1 VIRLALNTIKK
12 KMNSVK
18 KTAQITNA
26 LRLVSTTK
34 YNRII
39 TEAEHYDQYAQKVK
53 TMVSNLIT
61 PDMLYDSKHIAP
73 RASHPSTNHNRI
85 DYHVMMQV
93 RPVKKTGFLVIT
105 ADKGLC
111 GSYNSALLKE
121 FHDFIRPMDKESIE
135 VVAIGRPIVKF
146 CQKHQLNIVSERYH
160 LSDYPNFTE
169 VQTIIKA
176 AIRFFQNNIY
186 DELYLVYNYA
196 PNVLKNVKRIE
207 KILPITRDNIAD
219 DVADAKQPSGP
230 RPLIEPDIDSVLDV
244 ILPLYA
250 ETQIYGAIIDAKTAE
265 QASRMQAM
273 GQATDNAKSLI
284 DDLHQE
290 YHHERQ
296 KKITNEIIEIISG
309 ANAQN

>member
-1 VIRLALNTIKK
+1 MALNTIKK

-39 TEAEHYDQYAQKVK
+39 TEAEHYDKYARKVK
-53 TMVSNLIT
+53 IMVSNLIT
-61 PDMLYDSKHIAP
+61 ADMLYDSKHIAP
-73 RASHPSTNHNRI
+73 RGSSDLTKHDQI
-85 DYHVMMQV
+85 DYHVMMQI
-93 RPVKKTGFLVIT
+93 RPVKKTGFLIIT

-111 GSYNSALLKE
+111 GNYNSALLKA
-121 FHDFIRPMDKESIE
+121 FHDFIRPMNKDTIE
-135 VVAIGRPIVKF
+135 VVAIGRPAVKF
-146 CQKHQLNIVSERYH
+146 CQKHHINIASERYH

-169 VQTIIKA
+169 VQTIIKT
-176 AIRFFQNNIY
+176 AIRFFQNHTY

-196 PNVLKNVKRIE
+196 ANVLKTDKRIE
-207 KILPITRDNIAD
+207 KILPITRDNISD
-219 DVADAKQPSGP
+219 KTEKSNTSSVS
-230 RPLIEPDIDSVLDV
+230 RPLVEPDIDSVLDV